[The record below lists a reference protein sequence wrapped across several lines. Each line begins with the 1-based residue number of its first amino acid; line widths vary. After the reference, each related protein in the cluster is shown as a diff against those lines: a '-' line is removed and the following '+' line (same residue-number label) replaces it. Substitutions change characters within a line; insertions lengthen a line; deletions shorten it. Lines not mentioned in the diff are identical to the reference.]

1 MAAATAGSATAHSVD
16 TDFTGENVRS
26 YPATVCARGREL
38 FAIWVANSAAS
49 IGARPCSATKN
60 SRATC
65 VRIRARS
72 TAATEASTG
81 SPIAAFSAAI
91 RLATSTRNG
100 VASYDL
106 ERCPQPHDVTEVP
119 FREVGAL

>member
-1 MAAATAGSATAHSVD
+1 MGERGPDQATHIDLPDPLLAGP
-16 TDFTGENVRS
+16 GEQGPLLDETQRVIDRGLMGPFDYSRDRWFGDRPQRRDRLYRGECRS

-60 SRATC
+60 SRATS

-72 TAATEASTG
+72 A
-81 SPIAAFSAAI
+81 
-91 RLATSTRNG
+91 
-100 VASYDL
+100 
-106 ERCPQPHDVTEVP
+106 
-119 FREVGAL
+119 